1 MYVQTVWNFFPANNS
16 SLMEKFQFFFF
27 CSVVHDAVCEF
38 EQIQFKGKGFQSS
51 EKSLS
56 KSEPV
61 SPGPP
66 FSEQISLQFFPFPR
80 NFRRIAAH
88 ILQVTA
94 ETIILLLHPFPRRIN
109 VFLRELELAFPEN
122 FIASVQLRHRR
133 VMGLIPEF
141 THAFFADFADQIVVI
156 SGQRSDVVTDE
167 IAPLGRA
174 EILLQSR
181 PVKNKPE
188 SLFYLEIYTRQ
199 IFFW

>member
-1 MYVQTVWNFFPANNS
+1 MTPCLSFNRFNLKGRNF
-16 SLMEKFQFFFF
+16 K
-27 CSVVHDAVCEF
+27 V
-38 EQIQFKGKGFQSS
+38 S

-66 FSEQISLQFFPFPR
+66 FSEQISLQFLPFPR
-80 NFRRIAAH
+80 NFRRIATH

-133 VMGLIPEF
+133 VVGLIPEF
-141 THAFFADFADQIVVI
+141 THAFFADFADQIVVV

-167 IAPLGRA
+167 IAPFGRA

-188 SLFYLEIYTRQ
+188 SLFHFEIYSR
-199 IFFW
+199 